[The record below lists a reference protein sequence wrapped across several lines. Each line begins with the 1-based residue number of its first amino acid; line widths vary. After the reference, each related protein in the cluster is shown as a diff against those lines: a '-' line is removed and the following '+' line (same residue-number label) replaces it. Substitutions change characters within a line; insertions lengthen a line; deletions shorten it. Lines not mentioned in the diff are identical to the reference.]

1 MKKVIVVVLWYC
13 RCYEIIPV
21 MNTFLE
27 VRRAAEQ
34 ALITRDRMRA
44 DVTAEFYVRVKP
56 TVEAICCTDTWFKN
70 HESKR
75 IKRAG

>member
-1 MKKVIVVVLWYC
+1 
-13 RCYEIIPV
+13 
-21 MNTFLE
+21 MNTLRLE

-56 TVEAICCTDTWFKN
+56 TVDAIANAAQTLGLKTMNPQELKKN
-70 HESKR
+70 W
-75 IKRAG
+75 